1 MVVREIC
8 LMFVSSDYDNT
19 IWSVLK
25 KKSVLC
31 RKCQSLVFV
40 DSSVFLYTI
49 MMTLFIRVRA
59 LYLFV
64 FLHELNARL
73 ISGNEHEHV
82 FVIN

>member
-1 MVVREIC
+1 MERI
-8 LMFVSSDYDNT
+8 
-19 IWSVLK
+19 K

-64 FLHELNARL
+64 FVHETMA
-73 ISGNEHEHV
+73 G
-82 FVIN
+82 